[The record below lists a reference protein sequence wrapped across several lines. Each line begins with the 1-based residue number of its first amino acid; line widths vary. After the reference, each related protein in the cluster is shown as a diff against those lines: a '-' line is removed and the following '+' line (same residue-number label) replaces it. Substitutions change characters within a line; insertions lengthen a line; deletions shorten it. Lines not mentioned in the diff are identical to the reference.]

1 MNLARQDFHE
11 KRNFIRMKVDAPV
24 EVTFGDKTLKGI
36 CHNLSGG
43 GLYITSPEPLP
54 LGNALEIAVSSTHGH
69 HPVLRAAAK
78 VSRLEGET
86 TARPCLVGLEIISV
100 LE

>member
-1 MNLARQDFHE
+1 MNLASQDFYE
-11 KRNFIRMKVDAPV
+11 KRNFIRMKVETPV
-24 EVTFGDKTLKGI
+24 EVTFGDKTVEGI

-78 VSRLEGET
+78 VSRLESDT
-86 TARPCLVGLEIISV
+86 TARPCHIGLEIIAV

>member
-1 MNLARQDFHE
+1 MNLASQDFRE
-11 KRNFIRMKVDAPV
+11 KRNFIRMTVETPV
-24 EVTFGDKTLKGI
+24 EVTFGDKTVRGI

-43 GLYITSPEPLP
+43 GMYITTPEPLP
-54 LGNALEIAVSSTHGH
+54 MGNALEIALSSNHGH

-86 TARPCLVGLEIISV
+86 AEPPCRVGLEIIAV

>member
-1 MNLARQDFHE
+1 MNLASQDFHE
-11 KRNFIRMKVDAPV
+11 KRNFIRMKVETPV
-24 EVTFGDKTLKGI
+24 EVTFGDKTVLGI

-43 GLYITSPEPLP
+43 GMYITSPDPLP
-54 LGNALEIAVSSTHGH
+54 MGNALEIAVSSSHGH

-78 VSRLEGET
+78 VSRLEGENT
-86 TARPCLVGLEIISV
+86 TRPCHVGLEIIAV